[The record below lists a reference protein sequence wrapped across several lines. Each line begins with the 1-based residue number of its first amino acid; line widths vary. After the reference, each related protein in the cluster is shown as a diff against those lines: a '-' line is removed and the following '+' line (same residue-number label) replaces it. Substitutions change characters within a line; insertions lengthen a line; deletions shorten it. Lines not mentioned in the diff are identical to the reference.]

1 MYVIRSDGSG
11 KPQPLTQS
19 KNIQVPWSFA
29 PDGKRLA
36 FPRAGFE
43 NLIRFVDRAAG
54 ERVARD
60 CVPGSRRFSCK
71 PGGRA
76 DPFLFS

>member
-1 MYVIRSDGSG
+1 MSVTRSDGSG

-19 KNIQVPWSFA
+19 KNTQFPWSFT

-36 FPRAGFE
+36 FHEQDSE

-54 ERVARD
+54 ER
-60 CVPGSRRFSCK
+60 
-71 PGGRA
+71 
-76 DPFLFS
+76 